1 MVNDKVVLRGR
12 FAPTPS
18 GRMHLGNVFA
28 ALLAWLDVSRAGGQL
43 VLRIEDLDSARC
55 SHERAEVLLDD
66 LLWLGLDWDEGGL
79 TSGYIQSERS
89 AVYQAAFER
98 LLGSGLV
105 YPCFCTR
112 AERLAASAPHRED
125 GSVVYNGRCRELSE
139 SERVRL
145 VALGRKPAWRVR
157 VPDEVVSLHDG
168 NLGEYAENLAADC
181 GDFILRRSDGV
192 FAYQL
197 AVVVD
202 DGEMG
207 INRVVRGRDL
217 ISSAPRQIWLH
228 RELGYQP
235 PEFCH
240 VPLLLAEDGRR
251 LAKRDRDLDMGALR
265 EKHSSEE
272 IIGLLAWW
280 SGLQNEY
287 VPLRPAELV
296 SGFSWD
302 RVAKEDIVARL
313 PEDW

>member
-1 MVNDKVVLRGR
+1 MAKDKVLLRGR

-28 ALLAWLDVSRAGGQL
+28 ALLAWLDVRRADGQM

-55 SHERAEVLLDD
+55 SRERAELVLDD
-66 LLWLGLDWDEGGL
+66 LRWLGLDWDEGGL
-79 TSGYIQSERS
+79 TAGYIQSERG
-89 AVYQAAFER
+89 AAYQAAFER
-98 LLGSGLV
+98 LQERGLV

-125 GSVVYNGRCRELSE
+125 GSVVYDGHCRELSVG
-139 SERVRL
+139 ERAEML
-145 VALGRKPAWRVR
+145 TMGRKPAWRVR
-157 VPDEVVSLHDG
+157 VPDEVVSVHDG

-181 GDFILRRSDGV
+181 GDFILRRSDGI

-207 INRVVRGRDL
+207 VNRVVRGRDL
-217 ISSAPRQIWLH
+217 LSSAPRQIWLH

-240 VPLLLAEDGRR
+240 VPLLVAEDGRR

-265 EKHSSEE
+265 ASYSPEE
-272 IIGLLAWW
+272 VIGLLAWW
-280 SGLQNEY
+280 AGLQNEV
-287 VPLRPAELV
+287 VPVRPADLV
-296 SGFSWD
+296 GGFSWE
-302 RVAKEDIVARL
+302 RVAKEDIVAHL
-313 PEDW
+313 PEGW